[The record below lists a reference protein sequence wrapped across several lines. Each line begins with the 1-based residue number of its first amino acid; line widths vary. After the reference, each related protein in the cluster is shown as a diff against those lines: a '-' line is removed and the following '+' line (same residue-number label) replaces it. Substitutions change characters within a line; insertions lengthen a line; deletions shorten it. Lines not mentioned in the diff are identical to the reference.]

1 MPALSTFASV
11 FKSYQS
17 AAPRARKRAISI
29 VSAMTA
35 LFLVA
40 LFIPLPRWI
49 DDDCLLQPA
58 QSCTVR
64 SVEEGYLRAI
74 LVSEGNSVAAGQ
86 TLAVLETMPFLQI
99 LRKRLQN

>member
-1 MPALSTFASV
+1 
-11 FKSYQS
+11 
-17 AAPRARKRAISI
+17 
-29 VSAMTA
+29 MTA
-35 LFLVA
+35 LFVVA

-74 LVSEGNSVAAGQ
+74 LVGEGDRVTAGQ
-86 TLAVLETMPFLQI
+86 TLAVLENNAISANFAKAATGLEKENLAP
-99 LRKRLQN
+99 RSHGER